1 MSGTLRI
8 GSRGSALALWQANH
22 VRDRLLLESPEK
34 FEIVVIKTAGDREQI
49 APLGEIGGKG
59 VFVKEIEDALLRGEI
74 DIAVHSMKD
83 VPTEI
88 PAALTIAAIC
98 ERDDPRDA
106 LISTRGEKLA
116 ELPRGARVGTSS
128 LRRRAQLAHARPDL
142 AFVELRGN
150 VDTRLKKLDRGECDA
165 LVLARAGLERLGL
178 TARIA
183 ETISWDVSLPAVG
196 QGALGVEVREG
207 DEFALGPAAKLD
219 HLHTRAAVIAER
231 ALLHEMD
238 GGCQIPLGA
247 WAREESGKLVMD
259 ACIVSLDGSDYVR
272 SRLVGAK
279 DAPGALGRRVA
290 EELLVLGAGR
300 ILQAAGRMNAG
311 R

>member
-22 VRDRLLLESPEK
+22 VRDRLMLESAEK

-88 PAALTIAAIC
+88 PVGLTMAAIC
-98 ERDDPRDA
+98 ERQDPRDA
-106 LISTRGEKLA
+106 LVSAQGEKLA
-116 ELPRGARVGTSS
+116 GLPSGARVGTSS

-142 AFVELRGN
+142 EFVELRGN

-178 TARIA
+178 VGRIT
-183 ETISWDVSLPAVG
+183 ETLSCDVSLPAVG

-207 DEFALGPAAKLD
+207 DECASGPVAKLD
-219 HLHTRAAVIAER
+219 HWQTRAAVIAER
-231 ALLHEMD
+231 ALLHEME

-247 WAREESGKLVMD
+247 WAREESGNLVMD

-272 SRLVGAK
+272 SRVVGAK

-290 EELLVLGAGR
+290 EELFALGAER
-300 ILQAAGRMNAG
+300 ILHAAGRASGG